1 MVLGDFLDDMD
12 ELNNGLLNQERGTYL
27 SFFNKSDQVKKLF
40 KKYKFRPSSCIK
52 MKLEINYKLE
62 FHIIYTSTE
71 FFMEIQ
77 ARDGIGD
84 NNIKS
89 LV

>member
-1 MVLGDFLDDMD
+1 MD
-12 ELNNGLLNQERGTYL
+12 ELNYGISDGIWVNMFE
-27 SFFNKSDQVKKLF
+27 SFDKSDQTKKLF
-40 KKYKFRPSSCIK
+40 EKYKFRPPSRVK

-62 FHIIYTSTE
+62 FHIIYTATK
-71 FFMEIQ
+71 FCMEIQ